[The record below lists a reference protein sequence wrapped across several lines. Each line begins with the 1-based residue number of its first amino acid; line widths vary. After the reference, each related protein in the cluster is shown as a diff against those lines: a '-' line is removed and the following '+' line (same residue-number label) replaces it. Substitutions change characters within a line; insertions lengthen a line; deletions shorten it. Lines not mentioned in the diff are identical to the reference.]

1 MKERSFLSPVTEN
14 FLHAIGVGK
23 VSYELA
29 KKFEVDPKC
38 AFVAGVLH
46 DLGGAIPDSDRV
58 EVAELYHI
66 PLFKEE
72 KMIPML
78 VHAKQ
83 GEFFARNLFKI
94 EDPEIL
100 NAILYHTTYIDDASS
115 LVKIVFIA
123 DKIHWDRNGE
133 PPYLKELLKALE
145 QSLDEGCKYFLE
157 WLWQSD
163 LYVVHP
169 FLRRSYGYY
178 IQNQTFSSLER
189 ELLTNE
195 KTVQITSEIRK
206 KYFLNEIICE
216 FEKIFERTDNS
227 SDLAKSKNVDVDE
240 AFIAAALMNISNT
253 ISESEKPKVISAL
266 QLDPNVSN
274 VAAQINYYFAKT
286 EFDVKNPRILEI
298 ILNAEE

>member
-29 KKFEVDPKC
+29 KKYEVDAKR
-38 AFVAGVLH
+38 AFIAGVLH

-58 EVAELYHI
+58 EIAQLYHI
-66 PLFKEE
+66 PLFEEE

-83 GEFFARNLFKI
+83 GEFFARNLFQI

-100 NAILYHTTYIDDASS
+100 NAILYHTTCIDEASS

-133 PPYLKELLKALE
+133 PPYLTGLLEALE

-163 LYVVHP
+163 LYVIHP
-169 FLRRSYGYY
+169 FLRRSYGNYV
-178 IQNQTFSSLER
+178 QNQTFPFLGR
-189 ELLTNE
+189 NTLTNE
-195 KTVQITSEIRK
+195 KNVEITPEIRK

-216 FEKIFERTDNS
+216 FEKIFDSTNNS
-227 SDLAKSKNVDVDE
+227 LELAKSNNIDADE
-240 AFIAAALMNISNT
+240 AFIAAALMNASNT
-253 ISESEKPKVISAL
+253 ISESEKSKVAFAL
-266 QLDPNVSN
+266 KLDPNAPNLV
-274 VAAQINYYFAKT
+274 AQINYYFAKT
-286 EFDVKNPRILEI
+286 EFNVKNPRILEI
-298 ILNAEE
+298 IMNAGK